1 MSPASKLFLTSTKV
15 MISCLAML
23 TWQSPIGTQAAET
36 QRVSQGQPLQN
47 TFESIFDGKT
57 LNGWKASPPGTD
69 DAWQVV
75 DGVIQGTGGEI
86 RGYLNYAGN
95 EDIADMELKFSY
107 RFLTNGNS
115 GVSIRAIPDPTKK
128 RHFQAYHADLGHLGI
143 GKQVLGAWDFHTP
156 GRTEHR
162 CFRGDRLVIDA
173 NDQARIT
180 PIKDGLQKTDIHRGK
195 WNKVHI
201 IARDNHFILYING
214 KVASEFTE
222 YLPNN
227 KRLKRGMLQFQLHDP
242 GMVVEFKHIRLKVLD

>member
-1 MSPASKLFLTSTKV
+1 MSPAGKFCLTSTKV
-15 MISCLAML
+15 VIGCLAMV
-23 TWQSPIGTQAAET
+23 TWQRPIRTQAADT
-36 QRVSQGQPLQN
+36 QRARQEQTIQN

-75 DGVIQGTGGEI
+75 DGVIKGTGGKI

-107 RFLTNGNS
+107 RFPRQGNS
-115 GVSIRAIPDPTKK
+115 GVSIRAIPDPSKK
-128 RHFQAYHADLGHLGI
+128 RHFQSYHADLGHLGI

-180 PIKDGLQKTDIHRGK
+180 PIKDGLQDTDIHRGK

-201 IARDNHFILYING
+201 IARDNHFMLYIND

-222 YLPNN
+222 HLPKNR
-227 KRLKRGMLQFQLHDP
+227 RLKRGMLQLQLHDP
-242 GMVVEFKHIRLKVLD
+242 GMVVEFKNLRLKILD